1 MPNRNSIPFRN
12 KDVLFSI
19 EKDIQHGIDWE
30 EKDVYIVDKNNKK
43 YLYIVIKINIYITN

>member
-1 MPNRNSIPFRN
+1 MLNRNRNSIPFRN

-43 YLYIVIKINIYITN
+43 NTYI